1 MKIRINKIILVIVVI
16 LLLISINKFFLDT
29 TKNSFYNIT
38 SPIQSFFWKIGDSS
52 SNFLQSFLE
61 NKSLKKDNQEILR
74 QNQKFLVDIQEIR
87 NLKKENQELK
97 QVLGLELNKE
107 FELIL
112 VESISRETNG
122 DFILVSGGAEIG
134 VLKGMPVITKEKVVV
149 GSVEK
154 VYKDFSR
161 VLLISNKES
170 NFDVEIQKRDDG
182 EEVDEIYGLAQG
194 KGNLKI
200 DLELVPQE
208 KNITEGDL
216 VFTTILAG
224 VFPKGL
230 LVGEV
235 KDIRN
240 SDVSNFQKA
249 EIEPYFKNNL
259 SEILFVIKNFVPK
272 EEL

>member
-1 MKIRINKIILVIVVI
+1 MKINKVVLIIIII
-16 LLLISINKFFLDT
+16 LLLISINKFFLDS

-38 SPIQSFFWKIGDSS
+38 SPVQSFFWRIGDSS

-61 NKSLKKDNQEILR
+61 AKNLREDNQEILK
-74 QNQKFLVDIQEIR
+74 QNQRFLVDIQEIR
-87 NLKKENQELK
+87 NLRKENQELK
-97 QVLGLELNKE
+97 EVLDLELNKE

-112 VESISRETNG
+112 VKSISRETNG

-134 VLKGMPVITKEKVVV
+134 ILKGMPVITKEKVIV
-149 GSVEK
+149 GSIDK

-170 NFDVEIQKRDDG
+170 NFDVEIQKRDND

-200 DLELVPQE
+200 NLELVPQE
-208 KNITEGDL
+208 KSIAEGDI

-235 KDIRN
+235 KDVKN
-240 SDVSNFQKA
+240 SDVSTFQEA

-259 SEILFVIKNFVPK
+259 SEILFVIKNFISK
-272 EEL
+272 EEI

>member
-1 MKIRINKIILVIVVI
+1 MKINKVVLIIIII
-16 LLLISINKFFLDT
+16 LLLIFINKFFLDS

-38 SPIQSFFWKIGDSS
+38 SPVQSFFWRIGDSS

-61 NKSLKKDNQEILR
+61 AKSLKKDNQEILK
-74 QNQKFLVDIQEIR
+74 QNQNFLVDIQEIR

-97 QVLGLELNKE
+97 QVLDFELNKE

-112 VESISRETNG
+112 VESMSRETNG

-134 VLKGMPVITKEKVVV
+134 ILKGMPVITKEKVIV
-149 GSVEK
+149 GSIDK

-170 NFDVEIQKRDDG
+170 NFDVEIQKRDND

-208 KNITEGDL
+208 KDITEGDI

-235 KDIRN
+235 KNLKN
-240 SDVSNFQKA
+240 SDVSTFQEV

-259 SEILFVIKNFVPK
+259 SEILFVIKNFISK
-272 EEL
+272 EEI

>member
-1 MKIRINKIILVIVVI
+1 MRINKFVLVIIVF
-16 LLLISINKFFLDT
+16 LLLIFINRFFLDT

-38 SPIQSFFWKIGDSS
+38 SPVQSFFWRIGDSS
-52 SNFLQSFLE
+52 ANFCQSFLE
-61 NKSLKKDNQEILR
+61 NKNLRKDNQEILR
-74 QNQKFLVDIQEIR
+74 QNQKLLVDIQEIR

-97 QVLGLELNKE
+97 EVLDLELNKE

-122 DFILVSGGAEIG
+122 DFILVSGGAGKGILE
-134 VLKGMPVITKEKVVV
+134 GMPVITKEKVLV
-149 GSVEK
+149 GSIQK

-170 NFDVEIQKRDDG
+170 SFDVEVQKRNND
-182 EEVDEIYGLAQG
+182 EELDEIYGLAQG

-208 KNITEGDL
+208 KNITEEDI

-240 SDVSNFQKA
+240 SDVSTFQKA

-259 SEILFVIKNFVPK
+259 SEILFVIKNFIPK
-272 EEL
+272 KEL

>member
-1 MKIRINKIILVIVVI
+1 MKINKVVLIIIII

-38 SPIQSFFWKIGDSS
+38 SPVQSFFWRIGDSS

-61 NKSLKKDNQEILR
+61 VKSLKKDNQEILK
-74 QNQKFLVDIQEIR
+74 QNQKLLVDIQEIR

-97 QVLGLELNKE
+97 QVLDLELNKE

-112 VESISRETNG
+112 VESMSRETNG

-134 VLKGMPVITKEKVVV
+134 ILKGMPVITKEKVIV
-149 GSVEK
+149 GNIDK

-170 NFDVEIQKRDDG
+170 NFDVEIQKRENN
-182 EEVDEIYGLAQG
+182 EEDINEVYGLAQG

-200 DLELVPQE
+200 NLELVPQE
-208 KNITEGDL
+208 KDIAEGDI

-235 KDIRN
+235 KDVKN
-240 SDVSNFQKA
+240 SDVATFQEA

-259 SEILFVIKNFVPK
+259 SEILFVIKNFISK
-272 EEL
+272 EEI

>member
-1 MKIRINKIILVIVVI
+1 MKIRINKIVLIIIVF

-29 TKNSFYNIT
+29 TKNSFYNVT
-38 SPIQSFFWKIGDSS
+38 SFIQSFFWRIGDSS
-52 SNFLQSFLE
+52 SNFFQSFLE
-61 NKSLKKDNQEILR
+61 SKNLRKENQEILK

-87 NLKKENQELK
+87 NLRKENQELK
-97 QVLGLELNKE
+97 QVLDLELNKE

-134 VLKGMPVITKEKVVV
+134 ILKGMPVITKEKVLV
-149 GSVEK
+149 GSIDK

-170 NFDVEIQKRDDG
+170 NFDVEIQKRDNN
-182 EEVDEIYGLAQG
+182 ERVNKIYGLAQG

-208 KNITEGDL
+208 KNITEGDI

-235 KDIRN
+235 KNIKN
-240 SDVSNFQKA
+240 SDISTFQEAK
-249 EIEPYFKNNL
+249 IEPYFKNNL
-259 SEILFVIKNFVPK
+259 SEILFVIKNFIPK

>member
-1 MKIRINKIILVIVVI
+1 MKINKVVLIIIII
-16 LLLISINKFFLDT
+16 LLLIFINKFFLDS
-29 TKNSFYNIT
+29 TKNSFYNLT
-38 SPIQSFFWKIGDSS
+38 SPIQSFFGRIGDSS

-61 NKSLKKDNQEILR
+61 TKNLKKDNQEILK
-74 QNQKFLVDIQEIR
+74 QNQKLLVDIQEIR
-87 NLKKENQELK
+87 NLKEENQELRE
-97 QVLGLELNKE
+97 VLDLELDKE

-134 VLKGMPVITKEKVVV
+134 ILEGMPVITKEKVVV
-149 GSVEK
+149 GSIDK

-170 NFDVEIQKRDDG
+170 NFDVEIQKRDNN
-182 EEVDEIYGLAQG
+182 EEEINEIYGLAQG
-194 KGNLKI
+194 KGNLNI

-208 KNITEGDL
+208 KDIAEGDI

-230 LVGEV
+230 LVGEI
-235 KDIRN
+235 KNLRN
-240 SDVSNFQKA
+240 SDVSNFQEA

-259 SEILFVIKNFVPK
+259 SEILFVIKNFISQ
-272 EEL
+272 EEI

>member
-1 MKIRINKIILVIVVI
+1 MKINKIVLIIIIFI
-16 LLLISINKFFLDT
+16 LLLISINKFFLDS

-38 SPIQSFFWKIGDSS
+38 SPIQSFFWRIGDSS
-52 SNFLQSFLE
+52 SNFIQSFLE
-61 NKSLKKDNQEILR
+61 NKNLKKDNQEILK
-74 QNQKFLVDIQEIR
+74 QNQKLLVDIQEIR
-87 NLKKENQELK
+87 NLRKENQELK
-97 QVLGLELNKE
+97 QVLDFELNKE

-122 DFILVSGGAEIG
+122 DFILVLGGTEIG
-134 VLKGMPVITKEKVVV
+134 ISKGMPVITKEKVIV
-149 GSVEK
+149 GSIDK
-154 VYKDFSR
+154 AYKDFSR

-170 NFDVEIQKRDDG
+170 NFDVEIQKRDNN
-182 EEVDEIYGLAQG
+182 EEVDQIYGLAQG

-200 DLELVPQE
+200 DLKLVPQE
-208 KNITEGDL
+208 KNITEGDI

-235 KDIRN
+235 KDIKN
-240 SDVSNFQKA
+240 SDVSNFQEAK
-249 EIEPYFKNNL
+249 IEPYFKNNL
-259 SEILFVIKNFVPK
+259 SGILFVIKNFIPK

>member
-1 MKIRINKIILVIVVI
+1 MKINKFVLIIIVF

-38 SPIQSFFWKIGDSS
+38 SPIQSFFWGIGDSS

-61 NKSLKKDNQEILR
+61 GKNLKRDNQEILK
-74 QNQKFLVDIQEIR
+74 QNQKLLVDIQEIR
-87 NLKKENQELK
+87 SLKKENQELK
-97 QVLGLELNKE
+97 QVLGFELDKE

-112 VESISRETNG
+112 VESMSKETGG
-122 DFILVSGGAEIG
+122 DFILVSGGTENG
-134 VLKGMPVITKEKVVV
+134 VLKGMPVITKEKIVV
-149 GSVEK
+149 GTIDK
-154 VYKDFSR
+154 TYKDFSR

-170 NFDVEIQKRDDG
+170 NFDVEIQKKDSI
-182 EEVDEIYGLAQG
+182 EKVDEIYGLAQG

-200 DLELVPQE
+200 NLELVPQE
-208 KNITEGDL
+208 KDITEGDI

-235 KDIRN
+235 KNIRN
-240 SDVSNFQKA
+240 SDISAFQEA

-259 SEILFVIKNFVPK
+259 SGILFVIKSFIPK